1 LSGVMRTLGVTR
13 KNGGRE
19 PIEVDENGFRH
30 FDEAAALEQEAQSTR
45 APNLLGMLWKVRG
58 EAGGF
63 FTDLAE
69 AIQKDLG
76 VAQAEEAGLV

>member
-1 LSGVMRTLGVTR
+1 
-13 KNGGRE
+13 
-19 PIEVDENGFRH
+19 
-30 FDEAAALEQEAQSTR
+30 
-45 APNLLGMLWKVRG
+45 MLWKVRG